1 MVNSNGS
8 NKIGN
13 TTTVSEEEKH
23 LLMREPKDVPIPST
37 WPNRPVF
44 FCVNTPVSSHLHVP
58 KFGTGPC
65 PIGVP
70 FQFTSELFEGQC
82 LLRLRNVTS
91 DNTEGDAGYFR
102 GRRRLFQ
109 TIVQGRFKEPLL
121 VSEVLTGHE
130 FVRPLQHLP
139 YPWMIKAGTTL
150 IRTLAPGANICVHS
164 QQPVCM
170 AIMAATSQ
178 TVRVD
183 KRGDEPD
190 ISSIDIQE
198 DCAMMGGDF
207 ESGKVSSAGRKS
219 LLSQPLRAQEYTF
232 NTESVYTFDFYQ
244 SLLDVSTYSLDL
256 GIIKLGLSPVLDG
269 QPIQCLSKTR
279 DGRYLW
285 SFQIWHENLLPTS
298 QDIAT
303 DSSSQHER

>member
-1 MVNSNGS
+1 MVNSNESDKTGQ
-8 NKIGN
+8 
-13 TTTVSEEEKH
+13 TTTVLEEVKC
-23 LLMREPKDVPIPST
+23 LLMREPVDVPQPST

-44 FCVNTPVSSHLHVP
+44 FCVNTPVSPHLHVP
-58 KFGTGPC
+58 KFGSGPC

-70 FQFTSELFEGQC
+70 FHFTSELFEGQC

-91 DNTEGDAGYFR
+91 DNTEGDVDYFR

-139 YPWMIKAGTTL
+139 HPWMIKAGTTL

-183 KRGDEPD
+183 ICGKEPD
-190 ISSIDIQE
+190 ILSIAIQE
-198 DCAMMGGDF
+198 DCTMMGGDF
-207 ESGKVSSAGRKS
+207 ENGKVSSSGRKS
-219 LLSQPLRAQEYTF
+219 ILSHPLRAQEYTY
-232 NTESVYTFDFYQ
+232 NTDSVYTFDFYQ

-298 QDIAT
+298 QDIDT
-303 DSSSQHER
+303 EPISPTEK